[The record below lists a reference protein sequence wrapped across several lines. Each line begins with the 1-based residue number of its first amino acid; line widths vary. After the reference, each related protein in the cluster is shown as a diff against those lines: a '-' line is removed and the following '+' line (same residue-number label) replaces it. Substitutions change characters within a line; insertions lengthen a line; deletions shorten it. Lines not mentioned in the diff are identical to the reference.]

1 MRHLSI
7 LFLFLLILTGCKEEP
22 DEPEEPKYPTL
33 EDYLGTWANTVTLE
47 DTLIWNEDEVLRYD
61 IFTNTFKLVY
71 SFELFKDSVRV
82 NKIRGYFVGVEEQEF
97 KIALS
102 EDKTILTIEGFDQF
116 YPNYPGY
123 VYNRVNP

>member
-7 LFLFLLILTGCKEEP
+7 LFLFLLILTGCKEP

-47 DTLIWNEDEVLRYD
+47 DTLIWNEDEIQRYD
-61 IFTNTFKLVY
+61 TIRKDFIFAY
-71 SFELFKDSVRV
+71 SFTLFKDSVSIQ
-82 NKIRGYFVGVEEQEF
+82 KIRGYFIATNEQNF
-97 KIALS
+97 KIGLND
-102 EDKTILTIEGFDQF
+102 DKTILTIVDFDQY
-116 YPNYPGY
+116 YPSYPGY